1 MKAVNTESIRRLL
14 QSKYETVDYQ
24 ANMVATFA
32 QGNVGKAIALTTDSR
47 FIEIRDKVVALCKR
61 AGRMDEAQ
69 IADEVK
75 EIKKENDDD
84 KDVPED
90 EKYQGFMEQMLE
102 LITLWFKDVLLYKA
116 TLNDNLLLFK
126 EDSFEIHE
134 QASRCSYSGL
144 NEIFDTISQTRARLN
159 ANVNFELTIMLLIKA
174 IKENTR

>member
-1 MKAVNTESIRRLL
+1 MSKLTDYIKQKQTKLEIMEGREKEDLKSLL
-14 QSKYETVDYQ
+14 E
-24 ANMVATFA
+24 
-32 QGNVGKAIALTTDSR
+32 
-47 FIEIRDKVVALCKR
+47 
-61 AGRMDEAQ
+61 
-69 IADEVK
+69 K
-75 EIKKENDDD
+75 EIHINDFDFLNGED
-84 KDVPED
+84 GTYAVFTIAED

-159 ANVNFELTIMLLIKA
+159 ANVNFELTIMLLIES